1 MRPGRLLLPYEPELD
16 YDGFAVSVPFEDIP
30 RLPAILEAMP
40 PAELRAKRERLRE
53 VHRRFV
59 WDEQYG
65 RAFEAV
71 RDAVLR
77 KVGLPPHASGNSN
90 WLRVKS

>member
-1 MRPGRLLLPYEPELD
+1 M
-16 YDGFAVSVPFEDIP
+16 
-30 RLPAILEAMP
+30 
-40 PAELRAKRERLRE
+40 LRE

-77 KVGLPPHASGNSN
+77 KVGRPP
-90 WLRVKS
+90 VKKATV

>member
-1 MRPGRLLLPYEPELD
+1 M
-16 YDGFAVSVPFEDIP
+16 PFEDIP

-40 PAELRAKRERLRE
+40 HAELHAKRERLRD

-77 KVGLPPHASGNSN
+77 KVGLPPTPVETATA
-90 WLRVKS
+90 

>member
-1 MRPGRLLLPYEPELD
+1 MCMYFL
-16 YDGFAVSVPFEDIP
+16 PFEDTP
-30 RLPAILEAMP
+30 CLPALLEAIR

-53 VHRRFV
+53 LHCRFV
-59 WDEQYG
+59 WDERYG

-77 KVGLPPHASGNSN
+77 KLGVPDTE
-90 WLRVKS
+90 

>member
-77 KVGLPPHASGNSN
+77 KVGLPPTPAVETAT
-90 WLRVKS
+90 R

>member
-1 MRPGRLLLPYEPELD
+1 M
-16 YDGFAVSVPFEDIP
+16 PFEDIP
-30 RLPAILEAMP
+30 RLPAILEAMR

-65 RAFEAV
+65 EAFEAV

-77 KVGLPPHASGNSN
+77 KVAGGGGP
-90 WLRVKS
+90 RTQ